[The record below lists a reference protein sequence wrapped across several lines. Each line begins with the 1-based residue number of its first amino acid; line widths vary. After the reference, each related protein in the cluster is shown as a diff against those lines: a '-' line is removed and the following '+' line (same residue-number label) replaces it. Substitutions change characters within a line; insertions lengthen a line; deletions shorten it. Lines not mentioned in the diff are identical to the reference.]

1 MCDKSRIELKLLE
14 QVWST
19 EFKVHLKF
27 LPLKSIEFDLQDQN
41 SFKLAE
47 NVNLQ
52 QHSYRAYSRQTF
64 PPPLYTLSVSLGTKI
79 ASIDDV
85 IDVRTLHQ
93 FPSNSSV
100 NQSGFTW
107 AVYCNINIVWNALEE
122 TSKLFLMWDHFGKP
136 IVLLLQLVSVNKSNV
151 DMSKKFW
158 HVDLFA
164 SKWARNLLVPATVI
178 CKIQIIIY
186 HAFC

>member
-19 EFKVHLKF
+19 EVHLKF

-52 QHSYRAYSRQTF
+52 RYSYRAYSRQTF
-64 PPPLYTLSVSLGTKI
+64 PPPLYTLSASLGTKI
-79 ASIDDV
+79 ASLDDV
-85 IDVRTLHQ
+85 IDMRTLHQ